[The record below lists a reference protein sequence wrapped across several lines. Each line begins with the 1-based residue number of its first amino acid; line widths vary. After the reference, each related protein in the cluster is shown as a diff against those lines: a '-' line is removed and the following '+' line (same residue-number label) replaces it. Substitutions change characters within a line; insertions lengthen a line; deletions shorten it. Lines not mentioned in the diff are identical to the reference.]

1 MLNPPPQPL
10 AEPDLSSLSLA
21 HPAPPQDPVLH
32 SDCGDASSLPVI
44 ASASL
49 PPHLSHSPLNNQ
61 KVSAPFQ
68 FGSRHLLPTSS
79 VYEFNA
85 WDHVPPPA
93 AELARADAQYA
104 AQRAHPVSAFDAER
118 FNSDPARWWNR
129 FYTNNT
135 ANFFKDRKWLQQEF
149 PVLTELTAAGRE
161 EDEEQEQ
168 KPRETTATILE
179 VGAGAGN
186 TAFPLLKANRNP
198 GLMIHACDFS
208 SKAVDL
214 LRASPEYDER
224 HMRASV
230 WDLAGDELPPE
241 VQPNS
246 IDVVLLIFVF
256 SALSPR
262 QWARAVRN
270 VHAVLKPGG
279 EVCFRDYGRGD
290 LAQVRFRKGR
300 WMEENFYVRG
310 DGTRV
315 YFFDE
320 AELHRIWGGEPQGGD
335 ASDESRPSED
345 DKANTAQ
352 DGIRE
357 KTPDPTPCEK
367 THATPPPPP
376 PEPAPESATE
386 PNSPSPSSSHDRA
399 QPQPEESPRFE
410 IVSLGADRRLLVNRQ
425 KQLQMHRCWLQGR
438 FRKPSVGVGG
448 MDCRSGR

>member
-1 MLNPPPQPL
+1 MSEPPLLSL

-21 HPAPPQDPVLH
+21 NE
-32 SDCGDASSLPVI
+32 ASSLPTN
-44 ASASL
+44 SSSPL

-85 WDHVPPPA
+85 WDHVSPPA

-104 AQRAHPVSAFDAER
+104 VQRAHPVSAFDAAR
-118 FNSDPARWWNR
+118 FNADPARWWNR

-135 ANFFKDRKWLQQEF
+135 ANFFKDRKWLRQEF
-149 PVLTELTAAGRE
+149 PVLTELTAAEPE
-161 EDEEQEQ
+161 EGEEREQ
-168 KPRETTATILE
+168 KTGGTTASILE

-208 SKAVDL
+208 AKAVEL

-224 HMRASV
+224 HMQASV
-230 WDLAGDELPPE
+230 WDLAGDDLPPG
-241 VQPNS
+241 VPPNS
-246 IDVVLLIFVF
+246 IDVVLLVFVF

-262 QWARAVRN
+262 QWALAVRN
-270 VHAVLKPGG
+270 VHTVLKPGG

-320 AELHRIWGGEPQGGD
+320 AELRRIWTGEAEQGQAGD
-335 ASDESRPSED
+335 ADRDER
-345 DKANTAQ
+345 ANQPPCGFLENPT
-352 DGIRE
+352 
-357 KTPDPTPCEK
+357 DP
-367 THATPPPPP
+367 
-376 PEPAPESATE
+376 
-386 PNSPSPSSSHDRA
+386 SPSPCEHDQEETSSS
-399 QPQPEESPRFE
+399 PQPNPALVTQSPSEGSPRFE

-438 FRKPSVGVGG
+438 FRKPLVSPSRG
-448 MDCRSGR
+448 SGDSGSIIN

>member
-1 MLNPPPQPL
+1 MLNPPPLPL

-21 HPAPPQDPVLH
+21 KSASPQDSILPPAF
-32 SDCGDASSLPVI
+32 GDASALPAITPVP
-44 ASASL
+44 L

-61 KVSAPFQ
+61 KISAPFQ

-104 AQRAHPVSAFDAER
+104 AQRAHPVSAFDATR
-118 FNSDPARWWNR
+118 FNADPARWWNR

-135 ANFFKDRKWLQQEF
+135 ANFFKDRKWLRQEF
-149 PVLTELTAAGRE
+149 PVLTELTGAEQEGE
-161 EDEEQEQ
+161 EEGEEGQEQ
-168 KPRETTATILE
+168 KTWKPRAASILE

-208 SKAVDL
+208 TKAVDL

-230 WDLAGDELPPE
+230 WDLAGDDLPPG

-262 QWARAVRN
+262 QWARAVHN
-270 VHAVLKPGG
+270 IHAVLRPGG

-320 AELHRIWGGEPQGGD
+320 AELRRIWAGETQEDERGD
-335 ASDESRPSED
+335 GNRRDSDDALAEAAPE
-345 DKANTAQ
+345 Q
-352 DGIRE
+352 
-357 KTPDPTPCEK
+357 TPNPAPCENSPS
-367 THATPPPPP
+367 PPQPDSA
-376 PEPAPESATE
+376 PEPAPE
-386 PNSPSPSSSHDRA
+386 PNPASHT
-399 QPQPEESPRFE
+399 PTPPRFE

-438 FRKPSVGVGG
+438 FRKPVNQSLLGET
-448 MDCRSGR
+448 

>member
-1 MLNPPPQPL
+1 MSNPPLLPL

-21 HPAPPQDPVLH
+21 NPVPPIH
-32 SDCGDASSLPVI
+32 EASSLPI
-44 ASASL
+44 ITSAPL

-85 WDHVPPPA
+85 WDHVSPPA

-104 AQRAHPVSAFDAER
+104 TQRAHPVSAFDAAR
-118 FNSDPARWWNR
+118 FNADPARWWNR

-135 ANFFKDRKWLQQEF
+135 ANFFKDRKWLRQEF
-149 PVLTELTAAGRE
+149 PVLTELTAARQE
-161 EDEEQEQ
+161 EEEEQEQ
-168 KPRETTATILE
+168 KTRETTASILE

-208 SKAVDL
+208 AKAVDL

-230 WDLAGDELPPE
+230 WDLAGDDLPPG
-241 VQPNS
+241 VPPNS

-262 QWARAVRN
+262 QWARAVHN
-270 VHAVLKPGG
+270 IHTVLKPGG

-320 AELHRIWGGEPQGGD
+320 AELRRLWAGEAQEGQ
-335 ASDESRPSED
+335 ASDENQD
-345 DKANTAQ
+345 VMANEPQ
-352 DGIRE
+352 CGIPE
-357 KTPDPTPCEK
+357 KCLAPTTGENNQE
-367 THATPPPPP
+367 TPPSPHPN
-376 PEPAPESATE
+376 PAPERSC
-386 PNSPSPSSSHDRA
+386 PSPSSHSHSES
-399 QPQPEESPRFE
+399 QSQSQGSPRFE

-438 FRKPSVGVGG
+438 FRKPLVSPAL
-448 MDCRSGR
+448 SGT

>member
-1 MLNPPPQPL
+1 MLNPLPPPL
-10 AEPDLSSLSLA
+10 VEPDLSSLSLA
-21 HPAPPQDPVLH
+21 KPAPSQDPILPPA
-32 SDCGDASSLPVI
+32 SGDASSLPI
-44 ASASL
+44 ITSAPL
-49 PPHLSHSPLNNQ
+49 PAHLSHSPLNNQ

-104 AQRAHPVSAFDAER
+104 AQRAHPVSAFDAAR
-118 FNSDPARWWNR
+118 FNADPARWWNR

-135 ANFFKDRKWLQQEF
+135 ANFFKDRKWLRQEF
-149 PVLTELTAAGRE
+149 PVLTDLTAAEQE
-161 EDEEQEQ
+161 EEGEQEQ
-168 KPRETTATILE
+168 KTRETTASILE

-208 SKAVDL
+208 AKAVDL

-230 WDLAGDELPPE
+230 WDLAGDELPPG
-241 VQPNS
+241 VQPKS

-320 AELHRIWGGEPQGGD
+320 AELRRIWGGETQRDEADDGNQGDND
-335 ASDESRPSED
+335 AMTKDH
-345 DKANTAQ
+345 Q
-352 DGIRE
+352 DTTTER
-357 KTPDPTPCEK
+357 TLAPDPPCPSSQE
-367 THATPPPPP
+367 TQPSPPPPNP
-376 PEPAPESATE
+376 P
-386 PNSPSPSSSHDRA
+386 SPSPSQDEA
-399 QPQPEESPRFE
+399 PRFE
-410 IVSLGADRRLLVNRQ
+410 IVSLGADRRLLVNRR

-438 FRKPSVGVGG
+438 FRKPVPVPGG
-448 MDCRSGR
+448 G

>member
-1 MLNPPPQPL
+1 MSNPSLLSL

-21 HPAPPQDPVLH
+21 NE
-32 SDCGDASSLPVI
+32 ASSLPI
-44 ASASL
+44 DSSPPL

-85 WDHVPPPA
+85 WDHVSPPA

-104 AQRAHPVSAFDAER
+104 VQRAHPVSAFDAAR
-118 FNSDPARWWNR
+118 FNADPARWWNR

-135 ANFFKDRKWLQQEF
+135 ANFFKDRKWLRQEF
-149 PVLTELTAAGRE
+149 PVLTELTAAEPE
-161 EDEEQEQ
+161 EGEEREQ
-168 KPRETTATILE
+168 KTGDTTASILE

-208 SKAVDL
+208 AKAVEL

-230 WDLAGDELPPE
+230 WDLAGDDLPPG
-241 VQPNS
+241 VPPNS
-246 IDVVLLIFVF
+246 IDVVLLVFVF

-270 VHAVLKPGG
+270 VHTVLKPGG

-320 AELHRIWGGEPQGGD
+320 AELRRIWTGEPQQGQAGD
-335 ASDESRPSED
+335 ADRDEM
-345 DKANTAQ
+345 ANQ
-352 DGIRE
+352 PPCGILE
-357 KTPDPTPCEK
+357 NPTDP
-367 THATPPPPP
+367 
-376 PEPAPESATE
+376 
-386 PNSPSPSSSHDRA
+386 SPSPCEHDQEETSSS
-399 QPQPEESPRFE
+399 PQPNPALVTQSPSEGSPRFE

-438 FRKPSVGVGG
+438 FRKLLVSPSRG
-448 MDCRSGR
+448 SGDSGSIIN

>member
-1 MLNPPPQPL
+1 MLSPPSMPL

-21 HPAPPQDPVLH
+21 NPSPPQDPIL
-32 SDCGDASSLPVI
+32 L
-44 ASASL
+44 SAPL

-104 AQRAHPVSAFDAER
+104 TQRAHPVSAFDAAR
-118 FNSDPARWWNR
+118 FNAEPARWWNR

-135 ANFFKDRKWLQQEF
+135 ANFFKDRKWLRQEF
-149 PVLTELTAAGRE
+149 PVLTELTAAEQEE
-161 EDEEQEQ
+161 EDEEEEEQ
-168 KPRETTATILE
+168 KPRETTASILE

-208 SKAVDL
+208 AKAVDL

-230 WDLAGDELPPE
+230 WDLAGDELPPG
-241 VQPNS
+241 VLPNS

-320 AELHRIWGGEPQGGD
+320 AELRRIWSGD
-335 ASDESRPSED
+335 SDESKRDSGAMVKDDETPLSPS
-345 DKANTAQ
+345 
-352 DGIRE
+352 
-357 KTPDPTPCEK
+357 PCPSNQ
-367 THATPPPPP
+367 HPPPPSPLQSETQP
-376 PEPAPESATE
+376 P
-386 PNSPSPSSSHDRA
+386 
-399 QPQPEESPRFE
+399 PQPPIQSHPRFE
-410 IVSLGADRRLLVNRQ
+410 IVSLGADRRLLVNRR
-425 KQLQMHRCWLQGR
+425 KQLQMHRCWLQAR
-438 FRKPSVGVGG
+438 FRKPATVGEGEEEGG
-448 MDCRSGR
+448 GRGKER